1 MSKSRKR
8 LRKAILGAAALY
20 GASKLKGIMD
30 AKAMQE
36 SVTAD
41 QGHGLIKNKDYG
53 PYKKTPIKKAI
64 KKKFPRLKVDEIGNV
79 TKDGKEIGVGNP
91 KTKFINLKADS
102 KYPVGIYQDGKKV
115 SDLNP
120 KAINV
125 LSDGKISTGGKLY
138 ENKEAYKKAMK
149 IKRGETR
156 TTGGMKEFFNKNIL
170 GERTQLKKKGGILK
184 ARGGV
189 EVNTKLN
196 GKLYTQTF

>member
-1 MSKSRKR
+1 MSKTRKR

-20 GASKLKGIMD
+20 GASKLKGVMD
-30 AKAMQE
+30 AKAMQS

-41 QGHGLIKNKDYG
+41 DGHGLIKNKDYG

-79 TKDGKEIGVGNP
+79 TKDGKDIGIGNE
-91 KTKFINLKADS
+91 KTKFINLKSDS

-115 SDLNP
+115 SDLNQ

-149 IKRGETR
+149 IKRGETS
-156 TTGGMKEFFNKNIL
+156 GGMKELANKYLL
-170 GERTQLKKKGGILK
+170 GSRTQLKKKGGILK